1 MKDIKKILVLL
12 AFTIT
17 AYFAGDLDIV
27 EQISPDINCSFSS
40 STCPD
45 SIIFIVKDF
54 NDPNIYIKAGN
65 ERFGLRHIIAKH
77 LNSDYNHYYSNEP
90 ATKFPFGTDTMD
102 IIEGIMKVYR
112 YGERTKSSKL
122 NNYAYQKQID
132 FNGEEATYRLIIR
145 KCDNSVVTFYK
156 RENSEILD

>member
-17 AYFAGDLDIV
+17 AYLAGFFDIT
-27 EQISPDINCSFSS
+27 EQIYPDINCSFSS

-65 ERFGLRHIIAKH
+65 ERFGLRHIILRH
-77 LNSDYNHYYSNEP
+77 LNSNYNYFYNED
-90 ATKFPFGTDTMD
+90 ATKFPNGTDTMD

-112 YGERTKSSKL
+112 YGERTKSSKP